1 MIKYLKSLFRKVVY
15 YETTNINGKK
25 TRSKRCLC
33 FSRLLYLVI
42 TVICYVLFF
51 KDGFPESFI
60 NIYANILA
68 ILIGLLS
75 ASMLFGYE
83 SVYNNNKKEIE
94 GKYEISI
101 NEEQEGKERIYIVN
115 NEALDSN
122 NSRDNASVTQQNNYA
137 NQFVCFTGH
146 NIVLCTITLFLILFV
161 SLFEIDAYDPYNTF
175 FVDIK
180 SVRWEHILNFTIGM
194 FVSIQRIF
202 VLYAM
207 GLIVK
212 YSLFATTSLVHVMT
226 TKMKNK

>member
-1 MIKYLKSLFRKVVY
+1 MIKYLTSLFCKVVH
-15 YETTNINGKK
+15 YETTDVNGET
-25 TRSKRCLC
+25 TRSKWGLCL
-33 FSRLLYLVI
+33 SRLPYLALAV
-42 TVICYVLFF
+42 VCYIFLF
-51 KDGFPESFI
+51 KDGFPDSFI
-60 NIYANILA
+60 NIYANVLA

-75 ASMLFGYE
+75 ASMLFGFE
-83 SVYNNNKKEIE
+83 SIYNNNKKEIE
-94 GKYEISI
+94 GRYEISI

-122 NSRDNASVTQQNNYA
+122 NSRDNASVTQQDNYA
-137 NQFVCFTGH
+137 SQFVCFTGY

-161 SLFEIDAYDPYNTF
+161 SLFEIDVYDPFKTY

-180 SVRWEHILNFTIGM
+180 SVGWEHIINFAIGV

-226 TKMKNK
+226 IKMKNK

>member
-1 MIKYLKSLFRKVVY
+1 MIKYLTSLFCKVVH
-15 YETTNINGKK
+15 YETTDVNGKT
-25 TRSKRCLC
+25 TRSKWGLCL
-33 FSRLLYLVI
+33 SRLPYLALAV
-42 TVICYVLFF
+42 VCYIFLF
-51 KDGFPESFI
+51 KDGFPDSFI
-60 NIYANILA
+60 NIYANVLA

-75 ASMLFGYE
+75 ASMLFGFE
-83 SVYNNNKKEIE
+83 SIYNNSKKEIE
-94 GKYEISI
+94 GKYEITI
-101 NEEQEGKERIYIVN
+101 NDEQEDRAKTYIVN
-115 NEALDSN
+115 NEVLNNNDS
-122 NSRDNASVTQQNNYA
+122 RENASDKQQNNYA
-137 NQFVCFTGH
+137 NQFVCFTGY

-180 SVRWEHILNFTIGM
+180 SVRWEHILNFAIGV
-194 FVSIQRIF
+194 FVSIQRVF

>member
-1 MIKYLKSLFRKVVY
+1 MIKYLKSLFHKVVY
-15 YETTNINGKK
+15 YETTNINGEK

-33 FSRLLYLVI
+33 FFRLLYLVI

-75 ASMLFGYE
+75 ASMLFGFE
-83 SVYNNNKKEIE
+83 SIYNNNKKEIE

-101 NEEQEGKERIYIVN
+101 NEGQEGKERIYIVN

-137 NQFVCFTGH
+137 NQFVCFTGY

>member
-1 MIKYLKSLFRKVVY
+1 MIKYLKSLFHKVVY
-15 YETTNINGKK
+15 YETTNINGEK
-25 TRSKRCLC
+25 TRSKGHLCL
-33 FSRLLYLVI
+33 SRLPYLV
-42 TVICYVLFF
+42 VAVVCYIFLF
-51 KDGFPESFI
+51 KNGFPDSFI
-60 NIYANILA
+60 SIYANVLA

-75 ASMLFGYE
+75 ASMLFGFE
-83 SVYNNNKKEIE
+83 SIYDNNKKEIE
-94 GKYEISI
+94 GKYEVTI
-101 NEEQEGKERIYIVN
+101 NDEQERKERIYIVN

-122 NSRDNASVTQQNNYA
+122 NSRDNASETQQNNYA
-137 NQFVCFTGH
+137 NQFICFTGY

-180 SVRWEHILNFTIGM
+180 SVRWEHILNFAIGV

-226 TKMKNK
+226 TKMKDK

>member
-1 MIKYLKSLFRKVVY
+1 MIKYLKSLFHKVVY
-15 YETTNINGKK
+15 YETTNINGEK
-25 TRSKRCLC
+25 TRSKWGLCL
-33 FSRLLYLVI
+33 SRLPYLALAVVCHI
-42 TVICYVLFF
+42 FLF
-51 KDGFPESFI
+51 KDGFPDSFI
-60 NIYANILA
+60 NIFANVLA

-75 ASMLFGYE
+75 ASMLFGFE
-83 SVYNNNKKEIE
+83 SIYNNNKKEIE
-94 GKYEISI
+94 GRYEISI

-122 NSRDNASVTQQNNYA
+122 NSRDNASLTQQNNYT
-137 NQFVCFTGH
+137 NQFVCFTGY

-161 SLFEIDAYDPYNTF
+161 SLFEIDAYDPYNTYF
-175 FVDIK
+175 IDIK
-180 SVRWEHILNFTIGM
+180 NVRWEHILNFAIGV

>member
-1 MIKYLKSLFRKVVY
+1 MIKYLKSLFHKVVY
-15 YETTNINGKK
+15 YETTNINGEK
-25 TRSKRCLC
+25 TRSKWGLCL
-33 FSRLLYLVI
+33 SRLPYLALAVVCHI
-42 TVICYVLFF
+42 FLF
-51 KDGFPESFI
+51 KDGFPDSFI
-60 NIYANILA
+60 NIYANVLA

-75 ASMLFGYE
+75 ASMLFGFE
-83 SVYNNNKKEIE
+83 SIYNNNKKEIE
-94 GKYEISI
+94 GRYEISI

-122 NSRDNASVTQQNNYA
+122 NSRDNASLTQQNNYT
-137 NQFVCFTGH
+137 NQFVCFTGY

-161 SLFEIDAYDPYNTF
+161 SLFEIDAYDPYNTYF
-175 FVDIK
+175 IDIK
-180 SVRWEHILNFTIGM
+180 NVRWEHILNFAIGV

>member
-15 YETTNINGKK
+15 YETTNINGEK
-25 TRSKRCLC
+25 TRSNRCLC

-137 NQFVCFTGH
+137 NHFVCFTGY

-175 FVDIK
+175 FVDIN
-180 SVRWEHILNFTIGM
+180 SVRWEHILNFTIGV
-194 FVSIQRIF
+194 FVSIQRVF

>member
-1 MIKYLKSLFRKVVY
+1 MIKYLTSLFCKVVH
-15 YETTNINGKK
+15 YETTDVNGKT
-25 TRSKRCLC
+25 TRSKWGLCL
-33 FSRLLYLVI
+33 SRLPYLALAV
-42 TVICYVLFF
+42 VCYIFLF
-51 KDGFPESFI
+51 KDGFPDSFI
-60 NIYANILA
+60 NIYANVLA

-75 ASMLFGYE
+75 ASMLFGFE
-83 SVYNNNKKEIE
+83 SIYNNNKKEIE
-94 GKYEISI
+94 GRYEISI

-137 NQFVCFTGH
+137 NQFVCFTGY

-161 SLFEIDAYDPYNTF
+161 SLFEIDAYDPYNTY
-175 FVDIK
+175 FVDLK